1 MDSTMTIKYTIPYGD
16 SSFETFNKE
25 NAAFVDKTV
34 FIEVIDHLD
43 TKYPV
48 LLRPRRFGKTTFVQ
62 MLLCF
67 YDISFKDKYNEIF
80 KGTNIIGKNLPTHNT
95 YHVINFD
102 FSGVSGDNS
111 KDLISNF
118 NHKLAEAFTNF
129 NRRYPDFNFNCEQE
143 ELSPSAFIG
152 KFFSHY
158 EMYAKA
164 KNLYILIDEYDNFA
178 NDVLSN
184 NRDLFKT
191 ITQSNGFLKDFYK
204 TIKTFTNTVVAKT
217 FITGVSSVSLD
228 SLTSGFNIAK
238 NVTCH
243 PKLNE
248 FAGFTKDELI
258 GLIEKLVDTKAL
270 NTTAEALAENMRKAY
285 NGYAF
290 SQIAK
295 NTLFNASMC
304 LNYISYIDTYQTLA
318 NPENIVDIACAYDA
332 SKIADIFKYSQE
344 YILNEII
351 DDYYNDNEFVI
362 DKLSESINLNLI
374 ENYDKTTVLSL
385 LYYLGYLTISPCDDL
400 DEVHLVCPNRIMKKV
415 FRQCFTYALVNET
428 TEEAKLSFNLE
439 NIIQGNTDIKDFMD
453 SVEKYLSLRIT
464 HQHLLH
470 MSEAYIVGLISTK
483 LESSTNKKYKSK
495 DEFEIT
501 VPHVGRKFVDL
512 VIDNKK
518 GTCYLFEFK
527 FYSKTKAQQHPNILQ
542 DKIAEATA
550 QINCY
555 KKAVE
560 FEGKTV
566 YSYIAIFESV
576 NCVHFEQV

>member
-1 MDSTMTIKYTIPYGD
+1 MTIKYTIPYGD

-243 PKLNE
+243 PRLNE

-258 GLIEKLVDTKAL
+258 GLIEKLVDTKSL

-304 LNYISYIDTYQTLA
+304 LNYISYIDTYQSIA
-318 NPENIVDIACAYDA
+318 NPEDIVDIACAYDT

-351 DDYYNDNEFVI
+351 DDYYTDNEFVI

-400 DEVHLVCPNRIMKKV
+400 DEVHLVCPNRLMKKV
-415 FRQCFTYALVNET
+415 FRQCFTSALVNET
-428 TEEAKLSFNLE
+428 TDEARLSFNLE
-439 NIIQGNTDIKDFMD
+439 SIIQGNTDIKDFMD

-550 QINCY
+550 QINSY
-555 KKAVE
+555 KTAVE

>member
-1 MDSTMTIKYTIPYGD
+1 MTIKYKNPYGD

-25 NAAFVDKTV
+25 NVAFVDKTG

-67 YDISFKDKYNEIF
+67 YDISIKDKYNEIF

-111 KDLISNF
+111 KDLITNF

-243 PKLNE
+243 PRLNE
-248 FAGFTKDELI
+248 FAGFTKDELV
-258 GLIEKLVDTKAL
+258 GLIEKLVDTKAF
-270 NTTAEALAENMRKAY
+270 NTTADAIAEKMRNAY

-304 LNYISYIDTYQTLA
+304 LNYISYIDTYRTLA

-344 YILNEII
+344 YILKEII
-351 DDYYNDNEFVI
+351 DDYYNDNEFII
-362 DKLSESINLNLI
+362 DRLSESINLNLI

-400 DEVHLVCPNRIMKKV
+400 DEVHLVCPNRIMKNV
-415 FRQCFTYALVNET
+415 FRRCFTYELVNET
-428 TEEAKLSFNLE
+428 QEEKSLAFNLE
-439 NIIQGNTDIKDFMD
+439 NILQGSSDLTDFMD
-453 SVEKYLSLRIT
+453 SVSKYLSLRT
-464 HQHLLH
+464 TNQHLLH
-470 MSEAYIVGLISTK
+470 MTEAYLVGVISTK
-483 LESSTNKKYKSK
+483 LESYKKIKRK
-495 DEFEIT
+495 DELEIT
-501 VPHVGRKFVDL
+501 VPNIGKKFVDL
-512 VIDNKK
+512 YIDNKK

-527 FYSKTKAQQHPNILQ
+527 FYSKNKAEQHPNILQ
-542 DKIAEATA
+542 EKIDEAKA

-555 KKAVE
+555 KTAVE

>member
-1 MDSTMTIKYTIPYGD
+1 MTIKYTIPYGD

-129 NRRYPDFNFNCEQE
+129 NRRYPDFNFNCEQV

>member
-1 MDSTMTIKYTIPYGD
+1 MTIKYKNPYGD

-25 NAAFVDKTV
+25 NVAFVDKTG

-67 YDISFKDKYNEIF
+67 YDISIKDKYNEIF

-111 KDLISNF
+111 KDLITNF

-243 PKLNE
+243 PRLNE
-248 FAGFTKDELI
+248 FAGFTKDELV
-258 GLIEKLVDTKAL
+258 GLIEKLVDTKAF
-270 NTTAEALAENMRKAY
+270 NTTADAIAEKMRNAY

-304 LNYISYIDTYQTLA
+304 LNYISYIDTYRTLA
-318 NPENIVDIACAYDA
+318 NPENTVDIACAFDK
-332 SKIADIFKYSQE
+332 SKVADIISFTPKNVLQKISK
-344 YILNEII
+344 
-351 DDYYNDNEFVI
+351 DYL
-362 DKLSESINLNLI
+362 KRGALSLTELAQGINLNQLDQY
-374 ENYDKTTVLSL
+374 NLQTSLSV
-385 LYYLGYLTISPCDDL
+385 LYYLGYLTIKNDGDPTKL
-400 DEVHLVCPNRIMKKV
+400 RLVCPNKMMKYM
-415 FRQCFTYALVNET
+415 FDLCFIDALVPKLKDDNNTIFEITALEDGET
-428 TEEAKLSFNLE
+428 NLE
-439 NIIQGNTDIKDFMD
+439 ELMN
-453 SVEKYLSLRIT
+453 SVTKYFSLRFT
-464 HQHLLH
+464 NQHLLDFD
-470 MSEAYIVGLISTK
+470 ENTIKVVIRAK
-483 LESSTNKKYKSK
+483 LEDLESLKVSTEYP
-495 DEFEIT
+495 IM
-501 VPHVGRKFVDL
+501 VPNIGEKFADL
-512 VIDNKK
+512 VIDN
-518 GTCYLFEFK
+518 GENTIYLFEFK
-527 FYSKTKAQQHPNILQ
+527 YFSKAKAQQHPNILQ
-542 DKIAEATA
+542 EKITEATN
-550 QINCY
+550 QINSY

-566 YSYIAIFESV
+566 YSYIAIFESA